1 MLLKKPH
8 FFRGKPNTRWVK
20 TWYKRELAVGLF
32 PDAQVTFVEI
42 KGRLCLRCTLSK
54 PQNQTETTAKNR
66 LKTVLHPGTPSIQTT
81 FSILEAKALFL
92 APPLRF
98 RSGAEDVAGRGDAAI
113 FPQLPQGQTSSFA
126 INIIDW
132 ERILFA

>member
-1 MLLKKPH
+1 MGP
-8 FFRGKPNTRWVK
+8 F
-20 TWYKRELAVGLF
+20 A
-32 PDAQVTFVEI
+32 DAQVAFVDI

-54 PQNQTETTAKNR
+54 PQNQTETPTKNH
-66 LKTVLHPGTPSIQTT
+66 LKTVLHPGTPSLQTT
-81 FSILEAKALFL
+81 FSVLEAKALFL
-92 APPLRF
+92 PPPLRF

-132 ERILFA
+132 ERILFAWG